1 MSQSINIEIKIEFE
15 MKIWCFSNKIRFNF
29 KNFQISES
37 ELIQIL
43 KLKSII
49 NVKKTLKKFDL
60 NLIFIVYFRTL
71 FIIKNC
77 KKPLYSNDNGIL
89 KSRTEKVKKLD

>member
-49 NVKKTLKKFDL
+49 NVKKTPDHHSDQNL
-60 NLIFIVYFRTL
+60 N
-71 FIIKNC
+71 
-77 KKPLYSNDNGIL
+77 
-89 KSRTEKVKKLD
+89 EKTQA

>member
-1 MSQSINIEIKIEFE
+1 

-37 ELIQIL
+37 ELILIL

-49 NVKKTLKKFDL
+49 NVKKTPDQNL
-60 NLIFIVYFRTL
+60 N
-71 FIIKNC
+71 
-77 KKPLYSNDNGIL
+77 
-89 KSRTEKVKKLD
+89 EKTQA